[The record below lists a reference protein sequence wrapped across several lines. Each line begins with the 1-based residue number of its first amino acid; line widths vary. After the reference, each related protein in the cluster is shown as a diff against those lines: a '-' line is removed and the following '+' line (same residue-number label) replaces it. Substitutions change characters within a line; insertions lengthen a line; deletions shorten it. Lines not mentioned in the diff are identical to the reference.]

1 MLPLGAARSNQL
13 LKPYIYIQQFRY
25 ELDTSLLIDHRKYRY
40 NRFLYTTSNL
50 TVFLFISNTTST
62 SIPFNY
68 IS

>member
-13 LKPYIYIQQFRY
+13 LKSYIHIQQFRY
-25 ELDTSLLIDHRKYRY
+25 ELDTSLPTDHRKYRY
-40 NRFLYTTSNL
+40 NRFLYTTSDL
-50 TVFLFISNTTST
+50 TVFLFISNTTSA